1 MNAPPAAPIT
11 KEIISEVKT
20 LIIAIRAYKAN
31 NIGEKILNFPTEKPA
46 MTAMPIIIMCW
57 TISEIITVG
66 SQIRSGI
73 KEIREKRTPNKVS
86 TPMKKPEKA
95 EK

>member
-1 MNAPPAAPIT
+1 
-11 KEIISEVKT
+11 
-20 LIIAIRAYKAN
+20 
-31 NIGEKILNFPTEKPA
+31 

-66 SQIRSGI
+66 SPIRSGI